1 MTKSKRKAV
10 APTLTSE
17 QIAALLALLA
27 GTTPAPTPAKAGKAK
42 AKAKGD
48 VVASAGG
55 FTFAWTREKVKNSGA
70 VQYRLVITDGH
81 GSVLTRDA
89 GYPYAVREE
98 NGSLADRVADAG
110 VPKFALGLA
119 KSLAK

>member
-1 MTKSKRKAV
+1 MTKGKRKAV

-42 AKAKGD
+42 AKPKGD